1 MSAAVPRWFLA
12 AALLA
17 IATRVT
23 LEVWR
28 TAHPPPEPPHPIA
41 WQTLEGA
48 RARSAVSGKPV
59 FVEATADW
67 CIPCRRLDLQTLR
80 DPDFAAW
87 ISERF
92 EPVRIEDSDETAA
105 PFRREHEIQAY
116 PTLLVL
122 APGLD
127 RPSVQVGYAGT
138 TEVRSFLEGAR
149 LRAIAAQRRRGA
161 TPSR

>member
-1 MSAAVPRWFLA
+1 MSAAVPRGFLA

-17 IATRVT
+17 IATRIA
-23 LEVWR
+23 LELWR
-28 TAHPPPEPPHPIA
+28 TAHPAPEPPHPIA

-59 FVEATADW
+59 LVDVTADW
-67 CIPCRRLDLQTLR
+67 CVPCRRLDLQTLR

-87 ISERF
+87 INERF
-92 EPVRIEDSDETAA
+92 EPVRLEDSDETAE
-105 PFRREHEIQAY
+105 PFRREHEIRAY
-116 PTLLVL
+116 PTLLVMI
-122 APGLD
+122 PGLD

-138 TEVRSFLEGAR
+138 SDVRIFLEGAR
-149 LRAIAAQRRRGA
+149 LRAITAQRRRSP